1 MKAVPI
7 LIALN
12 AVAWGLILLLF
23 VRVGNLEDQL
33 DQVSAEL
40 PETSAGTLE
49 FADRMA
55 RLEARLG
62 DAEADPSLG
71 MEPAEMELFRKR
83 VRAAQEL
90 NAEED
95 RLLRIVASIDRLV
108 EDQRIG
114 VLSPEQKQQA
124 AEIVVATNNKLL
136 EISGRVRQRQDIST
150 MSTEER
156 RELIREEYARVRNEA
171 RDALEAVLP
180 AADAEVIIDDRFR
193 FPEARSKAP

>member
-1 MKAVPI
+1 
-7 LIALN
+7 
-12 AVAWGLILLLF
+12 
-23 VRVGNLEDQL
+23 
-33 DQVSAEL
+33 
-40 PETSAGTLE
+40 
-49 FADRMA
+49 MA